1 MPAFLKNILLADAN
15 YPRTQRLGRLLNRL
29 EYNVFISNTPADLLR
44 MAQRLLPNLIILDLR
59 MPFHEGSDCL
69 AMLRRDRPLDIVK
82 VIVAGELSDEAL
94 LTDCLSKGAQ
104 AVIRRPIN
112 PTELYIIIHK
122 LIEPNPRRS
131 IRLRVIFKV
140 KVIHGSSVKAYFA
153 TVISDQGLFI
163 RTTEPLDTNETVK
176 VVLDLPSTRPIE
188 FSGMVIYRTRFD
200 KETFQEPG
208 MGIKFLDIDK
218 DLQRNLRRFI
228 ESCLTGEH
236 YDTLGI

>member
-1 MPAFLKNILLADAN
+1 VPVFLKNILLADTN
-15 YPRTQRLGRLLNRL
+15 YLRTQHLGRLLNRL
-29 EYNVFISNTPADLLR
+29 EYNVFISTNPADLFR
-44 MAQRLLPNLIILDLR
+44 MAQRLLPNLILLDLR
-59 MPFHEGSDCL
+59 MPFYENSDCL
-69 AMLRRDRPLDIVK
+69 ALIRQDRLLDIVK
-82 VIVAGELSDEAL
+82 VVVTGELTDTAI

-112 PTELYIIIHK
+112 PTELYIIIHD

-131 IRLRVIFKV
+131 LRLRVIFKV
-140 KVIHGSSVKAYFA
+140 RLIHKAMVRACFA
-153 TVISDQGLFI
+153 TVISDQGIFI

-176 VVLDLPSTRPIE
+176 VVLELPSTKPIE
-188 FSGMVIYRTRFD
+188 FSGLVIYQTRFN

-228 ESCLTGEH
+228 ESCLTNENNAA
-236 YDTLGI
+236 LGI